1 MLSAE
6 EAEQDGLDLIPAG
19 VTPETE
25 CKHRHGSGTGQTS
38 FNTVAPVI
46 LTRSSFSL
54 F

>member
-6 EAEQDGLDLIPAG
+6 ETEQDGLDLIPEG